1 MNPFKS
7 AFVDVF
13 IRERSEAARL
23 AGGDGVADHG
33 SEANGPQSRDQLGQ
47 EQLVWVLWKILKG
60 DGADVSTNKR
70 KKACC
75 ILTPCMLQ
83 LGPYSP
89 ATLATSPLPPKLRAS
104 QLMIDDTLTVTT
116 TDDEPRDQ

>member
-1 MNPFKS
+1 MVAYILYHLYAAHPIEMNPFKS

-60 DGADVSTNKR
+60 DGADVSTNNR
-70 KKACC
+70 K
-75 ILTPCMLQ
+75 MLVV
-83 LGPYSP
+83 Y
-89 ATLATSPLPPKLRAS
+89 
-104 QLMIDDTLTVTT
+104 
-116 TDDEPRDQ
+116 